1 MIKIK
6 VSVLAS
12 GSSGNSIFVKNGTN
26 RILFDAGLSGKQ
38 HLLRLQSSALPPALP
53 VGLFLSHEHS
63 DHSKAAGIFA
73 RKWQIPIFG
82 TEGTIHGSRL
92 VGQKLHG
99 LEYFCNGDTVQVG
112 NFKVQPWSISHDA
125 RDPSGF
131 TVTAGGRK
139 LGIATD
145 MGVFGP
151 LARNMLEG
159 CHGLVFEFNHDTD
172 MLWNGSYP
180 WPLKQRIASTEGHLS
195 NEAAAE
201 AIRDL
206 VHPDLN
212 FCVAAHLSEENNT
225 ANLALQT
232 GEQVA
237 EGKFRVLAGKPY
249 EALPYIEV

>member
-1 MIKIK
+1 MNLA
-6 VSVLAS
+6 VLAS
-12 GSSGNSIFVKNGTN
+12 GSSGNALAVEYKGQMLF
-26 RILFDAGLSGKQ
+26 FDAGLSGKQ
-38 HLLRLQSSALPPALP
+38 HLLRLESSGLPSALP

-82 TEGTIHGSRL
+82 TKGTIHGSRL

-99 LEYFCNGDTVQVG
+99 LELFCNGDTVQVG
-112 NFKVQPWSISHDA
+112 HFEVQPWSISHDA

-151 LARNMLEG
+151 LVKNMLEG

-201 AIRDL
+201 AIRHL

-225 ANLALQT
+225 TSLALQRA
-232 GEQVA
+232 EQAA
-237 EGKFRVLAGKPY
+237 EGKFRILAGKPY